1 MRSKERRRC
10 RQSGSRPG
18 RRFLALAAA
27 ALGIGACS
35 VPPPTVVL
43 APTGFV
49 QGFVGGIAADEPRA
63 TVVALQ
69 TLTGGGTAADGAVA
83 LTFALGVTYPVA
95 AGLGGGGV
103 CLVYDGAAGTLE
115 SLDFLPRAGAAGGP
129 VAVPGTARG
138 MAALHARYGRVAW
151 EDLVVQAEGLARR
164 GAPVS
169 PALARHLGEAAAA
182 LAQDPDLAAMFTGT
196 GGAPVATGSAL
207 VQIELAET
215 LAQIRVRGAED
226 FYTGQAAQT
235 LLAGAAE
242 KGATL
247 SRTDLAAYAPA
258 WSDTLSLELAGIR
271 IHVVPGAATGGVVA
285 GQLWAMLAGDDRY
298 ASGAPEVR
306 AHLFAEASARAYGD
320 RGNRAAN
327 PLSLFRAQALMAD
340 VSAAAHVPHT
350 GGAAA
355 LRVPLTDAGATGFV
369 VMDRAGGVV
378 ACTLTMGQAFG
389 TRRSARPT
397 GVILA
402 TTPAATETQSLL
414 APVIAFRAG
423 VPGVALAAA
432 AGGPAG
438 PAALAQVLLNADA
451 GLAAAVAAP
460 RLLHPGSPDRTAV
473 EARASALG
481 GSLAQRGHVVA
492 ETPDLGAVNGVACS
506 VAQERRS
513 CAFVTD
519 PRGRGLGAAGDP
531 GQ

>member
-83 LTFALGVTYPVA
+83 LTFALGVTYPAA

-196 GGAPVATGSAL
+196 GGCARGH
-207 VQIELAET
+207 
-215 LAQIRVRGAED
+215 RVR
-226 FYTGQAAQT
+226 
-235 LLAGAAE
+235 
-242 KGATL
+242 
-247 SRTDLAAYAPA
+247 
-258 WSDTLSLELAGIR
+258 
-271 IHVVPGAATGGVVA
+271 PGPNRTGG
-285 GQLWAMLAGDDRY
+285 
-298 ASGAPEVR
+298 
-306 AHLFAEASARAYGD
+306 
-320 RGNRAAN
+320 
-327 PLSLFRAQALMAD
+327 
-340 VSAAAHVPHT
+340 
-350 GGAAA
+350 
-355 LRVPLTDAGATGFV
+355 DAGA
-369 VMDRAGGVV
+369 D
-378 ACTLTMGQAFG
+378 
-389 TRRSARPT
+389 
-397 GVILA
+397 
-402 TTPAATETQSLL
+402 
-414 APVIAFRAG
+414 
-423 VPGVALAAA
+423 
-432 AGGPAG
+432 
-438 PAALAQVLLNADA
+438 
-451 GLAAAVAAP
+451 P
-460 RLLHPGSPDRTAV
+460 R
-473 EARASALG
+473 
-481 GSLAQRGHVVA
+481 
-492 ETPDLGAVNGVACS
+492 
-506 VAQERRS
+506 
-513 CAFVTD
+513 
-519 PRGRGLGAAGDP
+519 PRGRGLLHRPGGPDSAGRRRGKRRHAQPHRLGRLRASVERYPVARVGRHPHPRRSRGGHGRRSGGPAMGDVGRGRPLRLGGAGGPRPSLRRGFGQGLWGPRQSGRQSPFPVSRPGADGGRLRRRTRAPHRRRRGAAGAADRRRRHRLRGDGSGGWGGGMYP
-531 GQ
+531 DDGTGVWDAA